1 MRKLILLFIP
11 LLVLVACQSSNVDEI
26 ASEITEESIMDHIS
40 VLASDEFE
48 GRGTGTRGEDKA
60 VEYLVKQLKEIGATS
75 GVADG
80 SFIQPFPLLG
90 QKTVSSSM
98 GITRLSRNT
107 QVSQF
112 KYFDDFVAWPA
123 NQAEKVDIKNAELV
137 YVGYGIQAPEENWD
151 DFKDVD
157 VKGKIIIIK
166 NNDPEYDENVFAGKT
181 RLYYGRYT
189 YKYEKAKEMGA
200 LGAIIIHTTPTAGY
214 GWNVVSNGWSSE
226 NFYVKSDAGADKGS
240 TEMNG
245 WLTYGA
251 SKKLFERAGLDLDD
265 LLESADSPD
274 FEPVVLKNTGLS
286 VKLEAKYRN
295 INAKNVVA
303 KIEGSDDDLKD
314 EYLLLSAH
322 FDHLGITTPVDGDS
336 INNGAED
343 NAAGVSVLLNML
355 KGYKKMQPD
364 IKRSVLA
371 TIVSAEEVG
380 LLGSEYWANNP
391 TVPLGKVAGNIN
403 LDGTNVYGETKDV
416 VIIGYGRST
425 LADLV
430 VEEATK
436 VGRPVK
442 PDAHPEQGL
451 FYRSDH
457 FNMAKV
463 GIPAIFPNPG
473 TNYIGKT
480 ADEMRTIDSVS
491 AANYHSVNDEV
502 NEYWD
507 LSGAVKDARLF
518 FKVGLRVL
526 NADDIQ
532 AWHAGDEFEAARLK
546 SLNK

>member
-1 MRKLILLFIP
+1 MRKLKLLFIP
-11 LLVLVACQSSNVDEI
+11 LLVLVGCQSSNVDEI
-26 ASEITEESIMDHIS
+26 ASEITEETIMDHIS

-48 GRGTGTRGEDKA
+48 GRGTGTRGEEKA

-90 QKTVSSSM
+90 QKTVNSSM
-98 GITRLSRNT
+98 EITRLSKNT
-107 QVSQF
+107 LVSKF

-214 GWNVVSNGWSSE
+214 GWNVVSNGWSTE

-265 LLESADSPD
+265 LLDSADSPD

-295 INAKNVVA
+295 INAMNIVA

-380 LLGSEYWANNP
+380 LLGSEFWANNP

-473 TNYIGKT
+473 TYFIGKT
-480 ADEMRTIDSVS
+480 AEEIKTIDSVS

-526 NADDIQ
+526 NADEIQ